1 MGIFIAIAS
10 LLGGI
15 STMVYFASS
24 RPCNESTLL
33 GLLAIVFFMFIGVLN
48 GYLIDK
54 GKRK

>member
-1 MGIFIAIAS
+1 MGIFIAISS

-24 RPCNESTLL
+24 NPCNESTVLTLL
-33 GLLAIVFFMFIGVLN
+33 TIAVFMLFGVLN

-54 GKRK
+54 GARK